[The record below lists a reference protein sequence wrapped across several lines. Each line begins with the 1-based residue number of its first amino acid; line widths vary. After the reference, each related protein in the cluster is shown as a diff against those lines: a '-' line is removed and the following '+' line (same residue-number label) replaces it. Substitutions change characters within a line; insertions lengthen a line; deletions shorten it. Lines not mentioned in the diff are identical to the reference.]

1 MVLVPT
7 SHSKNKKG
15 YAFLTFCNNDE
26 GILNGAA
33 TPVCLYNQQWHCL
46 DHVEGRPHLG
56 RQICE
61 VHQYDVQLEDI
72 LEPQEEEE
80 PKSTKEESS
89 DVTKRR
95 VDSYYTAMTHVSK

>member
-1 MVLVPT
+1 MASSNSKVLILTEEQILSNKKNPRVVLVPT

-15 YAFLTFCNNDE
+15 YAFLAFCNNDK

-46 DHVEGRPHLG
+46 DHVDGRPHLG

-61 VHQYDVQLEDI
+61 
-72 LEPQEEEE
+72 
-80 PKSTKEESS
+80 KSIN
-89 DVTKRR
+89 
-95 VDSYYTAMTHVSK
+95 MTCN